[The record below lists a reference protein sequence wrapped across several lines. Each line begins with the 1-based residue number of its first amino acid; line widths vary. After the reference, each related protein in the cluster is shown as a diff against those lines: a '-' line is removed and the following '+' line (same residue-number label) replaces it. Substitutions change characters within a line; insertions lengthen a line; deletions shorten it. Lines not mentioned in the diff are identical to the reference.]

1 MQQYFNTIIVKKKK
15 ITFNTILKMKKHKN
29 IIYIFIGLSL
39 AFILQ
44 SIKPEKINASDINTT
59 NHYNNQK
66 IESDITPDF
75 VNAAE
80 KAIKSVVHIKSKYL
94 SNEIYG
100 YYDPF
105 YGRRYYNQPKEKL
118 ASGSGVIISE
128 DGYII
133 TNRHV
138 INEAEEIEV
147 VLNDKRTYN
156 AKILGEDPNS
166 DLALLKI
173 EEKNLQFLEF
183 DNSNNLRIGEWVLAV
198 GNPYNLNS
206 TVTAGIISAK
216 SRKINILNDGGI
228 ESFIQTDAAINSGNS
243 GGALVNT
250 NGKLIGINT
259 AIQSNTGS
267 FSGYGFAIPSNMV
280 KKIINDLKEYGEVRR
295 AYLGIYIADI
305 NTQIKNELKL
315 SSLKG
320 VLISKVLENSAAEK
334 VGLKKFDVIL
344 EINGFKVNST
354 SELHEIIIQFNP
366 GEVIK
371 CTIQSKNEIKTV
383 ELSLQ
388 S

>member
-1 MQQYFNTIIVKKKK
+1 
-15 ITFNTILKMKKHKN
+15 MKKYKVLL
-29 IIYIFIGLSL
+29 YVLLGVCLSFYL
-39 AFILQ
+39 QDIL
-44 SIKPEKINASDINTT
+44 SKKTFASDFNDNKNYKEEET
-59 NHYNNQK
+59 NRPNF
-66 IESDITPDF
+66 I
-75 VNAAE
+75 
-80 KAIKSVVHIKSKYL
+80 KASEHAIQAVVHIKSKYI

-105 YGRRYYNQPKEKL
+105 YGKRFFNQPKENI

-138 INEAEEIEV
+138 INNAEEIEV

-156 AKILGEDPNS
+156 AEILGEDSNS
-166 DLALLKI
+166 DIALLKI
-173 EEKNLQFLEF
+173 NEKKLPYLTF
-183 DNSNNLRIGEWVLAV
+183 DNSNNLRVGEWVLAV

-243 GGALVNT
+243 GGALVNVHG
-250 NGKLIGINT
+250 NLIGINT
-259 AIQSNTGS
+259 AIQSPTGS

-280 KKIINDLKEYGEVRR
+280 KKIVKDLKKYGEVRR
-295 AYLGIYIADI
+295 AYLGIHITDI
-305 NTQIKNELKL
+305 NTQIQKELNL

-320 VLISKVLENSAAEK
+320 VLISRVLENSAAEK
-334 VGLKKFDVIL
+334 AGIESLDVIL
-344 EINGFKVNST
+344 KINGMEVNST
-354 SELHEIIIQFNP
+354 SELHELVIQFDP
-366 GEVIK
+366 GEEIN
-371 CTIQSKNEIKTV
+371 CTIQRKDKTETV
-383 ELSLQ
+383 KLSLQ